1 MYITLT
7 TSPQPESEMTTAST
21 SPPPAEELERTVEQ
35 SGLILTKKNIADE
48 ESFVVELQE
57 VFNVGYL
64 TLHPLFALPVCW
76 ASAKIRPAPNRP
88 LNSDLF
94 DKPDE
99 VLDITTVVAFPK
111 EAKKLQMPAQLDV
124 FRCSRITLPPK
135 KLGGSN
141 EDALLIYSYKPQEN
155 NNKTANDVIDK

>member
-7 TSPQPESEMTTAST
+7 TSPQPESEMTTDAQ
-21 SPPPAEELERTVEQ
+21 SPPTAEELERTIEQ

-76 ASAKIRPAPNRP
+76 AAAKIRPAPGRP
-88 LNSDLF
+88 LNSELF
-94 DKPDE
+94 DEADE
-99 VLDITTVVAFPK
+99 VVDITTVVAFPK
-111 EAKKLQMPAQLDV
+111 EVKKLQMPAQLDV
-124 FRCSRITLPPK
+124 FRCSRISLPPK
-135 KLGGSN
+135 KMGGPN
-141 EDALLIYSYKPQEN
+141 EDALLIYSYKSQEN